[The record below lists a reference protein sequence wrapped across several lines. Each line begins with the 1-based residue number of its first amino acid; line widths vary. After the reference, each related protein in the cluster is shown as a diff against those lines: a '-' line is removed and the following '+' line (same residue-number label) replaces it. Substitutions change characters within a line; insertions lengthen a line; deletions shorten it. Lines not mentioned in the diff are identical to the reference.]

1 MKEVYE
7 AFMLGGQ
14 EIERLRKESKKL
26 KEELQRK
33 DNIIDEAIEYIEN
46 HSIFEKDYSYF
57 EKAIPT
63 ELIDILRGEDNEL

>member
-1 MKEVYE
+1 MNEVYE

-33 DNIIDEAIEYIEN
+33 DNIIKDIKEYVN
-46 HSIFEKDYSYF
+46 YLVIFNQTINGKFSETQWGQ
-57 EKAIPT
+57 EIL
-63 ELIDILRGEDNEL
+63 ELIEESK